1 MNVEIRIKLT
11 RYEVNEM
18 IPYSAI
24 CETRYGSLW
33 DTRKVRN
40 RWREKFDEETQTEAE
55 VLFRMAHKWYQTKGV
70 PDEVEMS
77 GRTFALWLR
86 LGEFCGELQ

>member
-11 RYEVNEM
+11 RDEVNEK
-18 IPYSAI
+18 IPYPVI
-24 CETRYGSLW
+24 CETRYGSTW

-40 RWREKFDEETQTEAE
+40 RWREEFDEETRAEAE
-55 VLFRMAHKWYQTKGV
+55 ALFRLAHKWYLTTGV

-86 LGEFCGELQ
+86 LGEFCGGI

>member
-11 RYEVNEM
+11 HDEVNDK
-18 IPYSAI
+18 IPYPVI
-24 CETRYGSLW
+24 CESRFGSCW

-40 RWREKFDEETQTEAE
+40 RWQEEFDEETRAEAE
-55 VLFRMAHKWYQTKGV
+55 VLFRQARSWYLGAGV

-86 LGEFCGELQ
+86 LGEFFGSI